1 MRECTAGKTVAIRQA
16 CYLLSKYKTVVVVD
30 TSNEIAGAG
39 DEKHPAIGYARR
51 LPVPPKKK
59 QQDLMLQAVQN
70 HSADVVVVDEIG
82 TREQAEAA
90 CTIAEQGVQLLA
102 SVHGRSLADV
112 IHNKKVNAIIGNPQP
127 VIFSDNQAQGDDNK
141 LQQRIGDEPAF
152 QCAIELQQGD
162 HWEGIDDLKHAVKS
176 ILKNRNPNRQPLSQD
191 RNS

>member
-16 CYLLSKYKTVVVVD
+16 CYLLSKYKTVVIVD

-51 LPVPPKKK
+51 LPVPPTKK

-70 HSADVVVVDEIG
+70 HSADVVVIDEIG
-82 TREQAEAA
+82 NREQAEAA

-127 VIFSDNQAQGDDNK
+127 VIFSDNQAQGDNK
-141 LQQRIGDEPAF
+141 LQKRICDEPAF

-162 HWEGIDDLKHAVKS
+162 DWQGFDDLKHAVTS
-176 ILKNRNPNRQPLSQD
+176 ILRNHPPPRQPLSQD